1 MLLLFLGFFL
11 AKKKIAIFYFLL
23 SNFGLPR
30 ILTFILYGRP
40 KGCEMDVYFGLA
52 RVWAPMPFTQKKV
65 RVVDKSPLLSTWFT
79 DFFFVGF
86 YFSTFVGECM

>member
-11 AKKKIAIFYFLL
+11 TIKRKEKEIGIFYFLL

-40 KGCEMDVYFGLA
+40 KGSEMDVYFGHA
-52 RVWAPMPFTQKKV
+52 RVWAPMPFTQKK
-65 RVVDKSPLLSTWFT
+65 L
-79 DFFFVGF
+79 G
-86 YFSTFVGECM
+86 